1 MRNQPIERIM
11 TTPAWT
17 IGPEST
23 LEEAARLMARERL
36 HHLPVVEADRLVG
49 IISASDLIGR
59 DAPDAGRKH
68 IGDVMQREPVVLSR
82 TSTLQDAATLLAGG
96 DYHSLPVVDPAGK
109 VVGDGDL
116 DGPDH
121 PCCSTSCRPG
131 VAVGGTV
138 PDMLMDLENVRAAAE
153 LYLRTGHGE
162 HEHAVLVRALA
173 KAREHLGPGLTTGR
187 L

>member
-1 MRNQPIERIM
+1 MHNQPIERIM

-36 HHLPVVEADRLVG
+36 HHLPVVDADRLVG

-59 DAPDAGRKH
+59 DAPDAGRKRV
-68 IGDVMQREPVVLSR
+68 GDVMQREPAVLSR

-96 DYHSLPVVDPAGK
+96 SYHSLPVVDPAGK
-109 VVGDGDL
+109 VVGVVTSTDL
-116 DGPDH
+116 IVVLLHQLPAGGP
-121 PCCSTSCRPG
+121 
-131 VAVGGTV
+131 VGGSV
-138 PDMLMDLENVRAAAE
+138 PEMLTDLENVRAAAE

-173 KAREHLGPGLTTGR
+173 RAREHLGPGLTTGR

>member
-36 HHLPVVEADRLVG
+36 HHLPVVEGGRLAG
-49 IISASDLIGR
+49 IVSASDLIGR
-59 DAPDAGRKH
+59 DTPDAGQKPV
-68 IGDVMQREPVVLSR
+68 GEVMQREPAVLSR
-82 TSTLQDAATLLAGG
+82 TSTLQDAAAILANG
-96 DYHSLPVVDPAGK
+96 DHHSLPVVDPEGK
-109 VVGDGDL
+109 VVGIVTSTDL
-116 DGPDH
+116 ITVLLHQLPTG
-121 PCCSTSCRPG
+121 G
-131 VAVGGTV
+131 AVAENAT
-138 PDMLMDLENVRAAAE
+138 DMLIDLENVRAAAE

-162 HEHAVLVRALA
+162 HEHAALVRALA
-173 KAREHLGPGLTTGR
+173 KARERLGPGLTTGR

>member
-1 MRNQPIERIM
+1 M
-11 TTPAWT
+11 TTPAWV

-36 HHLPVVEADRLVG
+36 HHLPVVDADRLVG
-49 IISASDLIGR
+49 ILSASDLIGR
-59 DAPDAGRKH
+59 DAPDAGGKR
-68 IGDVMQREPVVLSR
+68 IGDVMQRKPVMISR

-109 VVGDGDL
+109 VVGVVTSTDL
-116 DGPDH
+116 IVLLLHQLPAG
-121 PCCSTSCRPG
+121 G
-131 VAVGGTV
+131 AVGGSA
-138 PDMLMDLENVRAAAE
+138 PDMLIDLENVRAAAE

-162 HEHAVLVRALA
+162 HEHAALVRALA
-173 KAREHLGPGLTTGR
+173 KASENLGPGLTTGR

>member
-36 HHLPVVEADRLVG
+36 HHLPVVQGGRLAG
-49 IISASDLIGR
+49 ILSASDLIGR
-59 DAPDAGRKH
+59 DTPDAGRARV
-68 IGDVMQREPVVLSR
+68 GDIMQREPVILSR
-82 TSTLQDAATLLAGG
+82 TSTLQDAAALLASG
-96 DYHSLPVVDPAGK
+96 DLHSLPVVDPEGA
-109 VVGDGDL
+109 VVGIVTSTDL
-116 DGPDH
+116 ITVLLRQLP
-121 PCCSTSCRPG
+121 S
-131 VAVGGTV
+131 GGAAAGTAT
-138 PDMLMDLENVRAAAE
+138 DMLIDLENVRAAAE

-162 HEHAVLVRALA
+162 HEHAALVRALE
-173 KAREHLGPGLTTGR
+173 KARERLGPGLTTGR

>member
-11 TTPAWT
+11 TAPAWV

-36 HHLPVVEADRLVG
+36 HHLPVVEADRLIG
-49 IISASDLIGR
+49 ILSASDLIGR
-59 DAPDAGRKH
+59 DAPDAGLRRT
-68 IGDVMQREPVVLSR
+68 GDVMQREPVALSR

-109 VVGDGDL
+109 VVGIVTSTDL
-116 DGPDH
+116 IVVLLHQLPAGGP
-121 PCCSTSCRPG
+121 
-131 VAVGGTV
+131 VGGNT
-138 PDMLMDLENVRAAAE
+138 PETWMDLENVRAAAE

-162 HEHAVLVRALA
+162 HEHAALVRALA
-173 KAREHLGPGLTTGR
+173 KARENLGPGLKTGR

>member
-17 IGPEST
+17 IGPDST

-36 HHLPVVEADRLVG
+36 HHLPVVQDGRLAG
-49 IISASDLIGR
+49 IVSASDLIGR
-59 DAPDAGRKH
+59 DAPDAGRKRA
-68 IGDVMQREPVVLSR
+68 GDVMQREPVVLSR
-82 TSTLQDAATLLAGG
+82 TSTLQDAAVLLANG
-96 DYHSLPVVDPAGK
+96 DHHALPVVDPEGK
-109 VVGDGDL
+109 VVGIVTSTDL
-116 DGPDH
+116 ITVLLHQLP
-121 PCCSTSCRPG
+121 T
-131 VAVGGTV
+131 GGAAAGTAT
-138 PDMLMDLENVRAAAE
+138 DMLIDLENVRAAAE

>member
-11 TTPAWT
+11 TAPAWT

-36 HHLPVVEADRLVG
+36 HHLPVVDAGGLVG
-49 IISASDLIGR
+49 IISAADLIGR
-59 DAPDAGRKH
+59 DAPDAGRKRA
-68 IGDVMQREPVVLSR
+68 GDVMQREPVTLSR
-82 TSTLQDAATLLAGG
+82 TATLQDAAALLAAG

-109 VVGDGDL
+109 VAGIVTSTDL
-116 DGPDH
+116 ITALLHQLP
-121 PCCSTSCRPG
+121 T
-131 VAVGGTV
+131 GGAAGGAAS
-138 PDMLMDLENVRAAAE
+138 DMLTDLENVRAAAE

-162 HEHAVLVRALA
+162 HEHAALVRALA

>member
-1 MRNQPIERIM
+1 M

-36 HHLPVVEADRLVG
+36 HHLPVVEGGRLTG
-49 IISASDLIGR
+49 IVSASDLIGR
-59 DAPDAGRKH
+59 DAPDAGRKPV
-68 IGDVMQREPVVLSR
+68 GDVMQREPVVLSR
-82 TSTLQDAATLLAGG
+82 TSTLQDAAAILASG
-96 DYHSLPVVDPAGK
+96 DYHSLPVVDPEGK
-109 VVGDGDL
+109 VVGIVTSTDL
-116 DGPDH
+116 ITVLLHQLP
-121 PCCSTSCRPG
+121 T
-131 VAVGGTV
+131 GGAAGGAAT
-138 PDMLMDLENVRAAAE
+138 DMLLDLENVRAAAE

-162 HEHAVLVRALA
+162 HEHTVLVRALA

>member
-1 MRNQPIERIM
+1 MRNQTIDRIM

-17 IGPEST
+17 IGSDST

-36 HHLPVVEADRLVG
+36 HHLPVVDAGQLAG

-59 DAPDAGRKH
+59 NTPDAGRKR
-68 IGDVMQREPVVLSR
+68 IGEVMTREPVVLSR
-82 TSTLQDAATLLAGG
+82 TSTLQDAAAILAGG
-96 DYHSLPVVDPAGK
+96 GYHSLPVVDPAGT
-109 VVGDGDL
+109 VVGVVTSTDL
-116 DGPDH
+116 VVALLHQLPGGP
-121 PCCSTSCRPG
+121 
-131 VAVGGTV
+131 AAGGTTSE
-138 PDMLMDLENVRAAAE
+138 MLTDLENVRAAAE

-162 HEHAVLVRALA
+162 HEHGALVRALA